1 MFLISFLLKFKG
13 YWQSRRNRGDFIVT
27 FLGVVWIILN
37 YTLNN
42 HYIVIFGYLVILL
55 RFCTITGI
63 YIQSLIDPEKSL
75 KLMADILVSMIIAFT
90 TLIIFRKTFNTN
102 NVDTDSY
109 HVHLQKF
116 LHHQLDVSY
125 DHRVLS
131 SGKYFVWKH

>member
-1 MFLISFLLKFKG
+1 MCFISFLLKSKG

-63 YIQSLIDPEKSL
+63 YIQSSIDLIGYHFI
-75 KLMADILVSMIIAFT
+75 ADILSSIIMALT
-90 TLIIFRKTFNTN
+90 TFIIFRKTFNTN

>member
-1 MFLISFLLKFKG
+1 MCFISFLLKSKG

-63 YIQSLIDPEKSL
+63 YIQSSIDLIGYL
-75 KLMADILVSMIIAFT
+75 K
-90 TLIIFRKTFNTN
+90 IFSF
-102 NVDTDSY
+102 
-109 HVHLQKF
+109 HC
-116 LHHQLDVSY
+116 
-125 DHRVLS
+125 
-131 SGKYFVWKH
+131 